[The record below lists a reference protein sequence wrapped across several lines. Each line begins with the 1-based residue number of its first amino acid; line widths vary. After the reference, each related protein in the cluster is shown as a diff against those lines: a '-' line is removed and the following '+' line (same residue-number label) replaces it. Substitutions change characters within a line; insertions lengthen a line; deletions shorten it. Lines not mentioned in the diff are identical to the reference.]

1 MPGIAEAIIG
11 AISGI
16 FQAINNVFGAKNTKE
31 MKDRQ
36 VKQKEVDHQN
46 QLEKAIKEKDIET
59 IRRLLSE

>member
-36 VKQKEVDHQN
+36 VKQKETDFQN
-46 QLEKAIKEKDIET
+46 KLEKAIQEKDIET

>member
-36 VKQKEVDHQN
+36 QKQKEADYQN
-46 QLEKAIKEKDIET
+46 KLEKAIKEKDIET
-59 IRRLLSE
+59 IRKLLSE

>member
-36 VKQKEVDHQN
+36 MKQKETDFQN
-46 QLEKAIKEKDIET
+46 KIEKAIKEKDIET
-59 IRRLLSE
+59 IRKLLSE

>member
-16 FQAINNVFGAKNTKE
+16 FQAINNLFGHKNTKE

-36 VKQKEVDHQN
+36 IKQKETDFQN
-46 QLEKAIKEKDIET
+46 KIEKAIKEKDIET
-59 IRRLLSE
+59 IRKLLSE

>member
-16 FQAINNVFGAKNTKE
+16 FQAINNTFGAKNTKE

-36 VKQKEVDHQN
+36 VKQKEADYQN

-59 IRRLLSE
+59 IRKLLSE

>member
-16 FQAINNVFGAKNTKE
+16 FQAINNIFGAKNTKE

-36 VKQKEVDHQN
+36 VKQKEADHQN

>member
-36 VKQKEVDHQN
+36 VKQKEADHQN